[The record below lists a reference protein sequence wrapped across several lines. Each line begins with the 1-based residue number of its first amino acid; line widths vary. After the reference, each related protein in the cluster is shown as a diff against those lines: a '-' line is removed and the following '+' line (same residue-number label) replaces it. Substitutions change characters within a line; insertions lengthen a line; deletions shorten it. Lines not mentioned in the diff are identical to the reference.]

1 MTPRFVNN
9 AANPGAILLTGAS
22 GLLGGEMLERLL
34 ERTDRHVFAIVRR
47 PLGIEHERLHE
58 VFADLSEDKPLPE
71 VTDAITTIIHCA
83 ASVSFTLPIDEQ
95 RAINVEGT
103 RRLLALAEALPNLER
118 FMHVSTAYVAG
129 FTEGTFGPG
138 DLERG
143 QSFRNTYE
151 QSKHESEVLVRSS
164 GLPVQVVRPAI
175 VVGDSQTGRTS
186 SFNVIYPPLKAY
198 ARGKMQVAPGNEDAT
213 IDVVPIDYVV
223 EGMFALLDAPVG
235 STHILAACQ
244 KAGTMGE
251 VLDLG
256 AEYFDQPRGQLLPE
270 DQLRELIAQLPDE
283 PREKA
288 LLALQRNEAMVPYFS
303 VRTQYEDP
311 ETIRFLAE
319 RGVECPA
326 FRDYFDRLM
335 DYAEATD
342 WGKAPAAEPTAI
354 RA

>member
-1 MTPRFVNN
+1 MTPRFVNK

-22 GLLGGEMLERLL
+22 GLLGGEVLERLL
-34 ERTDRHVFAIVRR
+34 ERTDRHIFAIVRR
-47 PLGIEHERLHE
+47 PLGLQHDRLHE
-58 VFADLSEDKPLPE
+58 VFADLSEDVPLPE
-71 VTDAITTIIHCA
+71 VSTAITTVIHCA
-83 ASVSFTLPIDEQ
+83 ASVSFTLPIEEQ

-103 RRLLALAEALPNLER
+103 RRLLTLAETLPNLER

-151 QSKHESEVLVRSS
+151 QSKHEAELLIRASN
-164 GLPVQVVRPAI
+164 LPTQVVRPAI
-175 VVGDSQTGRTS
+175 VVGDSQTGKTS

-198 ARGKMQVAPGNEDAT
+198 AHGKMQVAPGSEDAT

-223 EGMFALLDAPVG
+223 EGMLALLDAPVG

-251 VLDLG
+251 ILDLG
-256 AEYFDQPRGQLLPE
+256 AERFDQPRGQLLPE
-270 DQLRELIAQLPDE
+270 SELRALVAQLPDE
-283 PREKA
+283 LRAKA
-288 LLALQRNEAMVPYFS
+288 ELALERNEAMVPYFA

-319 RGVECPA
+319 RGIECPRLA
-326 FRDYFDRLM
+326 DYFDRLM
-335 DYAEATD
+335 DYAEATE
-342 WGKAPAAEPTAI
+342 WGKAPAKEPV